1 MVKLILLGLLAGAFF
16 SSTFIL
22 NELMSS
28 AGGHWFWSASLRY
41 LFMWLIITVI
51 ITMQHGF
58 GRIKELSAIFRQHWR
73 FWCTT
78 GSIGFGIF
86 YTGICYAGDHVAGW
100 VVAATFMFTVVTSL
114 LVLLAF
120 GQRFDKKFILYALL
134 VFIGVVLVNVSEGL
148 RASALADTNSIAM
161 IDMLLYGA
169 LPALVAAFS
178 YPIGNQL
185 VWQVSHN
192 SRKYTAERQRA
203 RESAAHQNNL
213 DTHTQQLITEAPVLS
228 VATQAVD
235 THPNDVPNNTASE
248 NSTTMTM
255 TIATVQPTSALQN
268 LIARIPAIETTL
280 LQNAFNKIWLMTLGS
295 LPFWLL
301 LGLIIRPEQPAPTQL
316 FNTLLVALL
325 AGVAATSIFLYAREQ
340 AVTSSEVAGVDST
353 QASEVIFA
361 LIGGILLLNN
371 AIPSAL
377 GLVGIG
383 LIMLGLV
390 LFAKDG

>member
-22 NELMSS
+22 NELMSN

-41 LFMWLIITVI
+41 VFMWLIITAI
-51 ITMQHGF
+51 IILQHGF
-58 GRIKELSAIFRQHWR
+58 GRIRELATIFRQHWR
-73 FWCTT
+73 FWCLT
-78 GSIGFGIF
+78 GSIGFGVF

-120 GQRFDKKFILYALL
+120 GQRFDKKFLIYAFL

-148 RASALADTNSIAM
+148 RASALAD
-161 IDMLLYGA
+161 IDSAPMAEMLLYGA
-169 LPALVAAFS
+169 LPALIAAFS

-192 SRKYTAERQRA
+192 SRKHHSSKHSEKLQQA
-203 RESAAHQNNL
+203 READIKLHNNKNNNV
-213 DTHTQQLITEAPVLS
+213 DANQVLISEAFNLS
-228 VATQAVD
+228 TVISSTSD
-235 THPNDVPNNTASE
+235 NNVTLK
-248 NSTTMTM
+248 TTSS
-255 TIATVQPTSALQN
+255 IEAKHSSPLQN

-280 LQNAFNKIWLMTLGS
+280 LQNAFNKVWLMTLGS
-295 LPFWLL
+295 LPFWLI
-301 LGLIIRPEQPAPTQL
+301 LGVFIQPEPPATTQL
-316 FNTLLVALL
+316 FNILLVALL
-325 AGVAATSIFLYAREQ
+325 AGVAATSIFFYAREQ

-371 AIPSAL
+371 ALPSTL

-383 LIMLGLV
+383 LIMLGLI

>member
-22 NELMSS
+22 NELMSN

-41 LFMWLIITVI
+41 VFMWLIISAVI
-51 ITMQHGF
+51 ILQHGF
-58 GRIKELSAIFRQHWR
+58 RRIEALASIFLQHWR
-73 FWCTT
+73 FWCLT
-78 GSIGFGIF
+78 GSIGFGVF

-114 LVLLAF
+114 FVLLAF
-120 GQRFDKKFILYALL
+120 GQRFDKKFIIYAFL

-148 RASALADTNSIAM
+148 RASALAD
-161 IDMLLYGA
+161 IDSTPMAEMLLYGA
-169 LPALVAAFS
+169 LPALIAAFS

-192 SRKYTAERQRA
+192 SRKHHPHKDKAK
-203 RESAAHQNNL
+203 
-213 DTHTQQLITEAPVLS
+213 TQQVTEDKKLNSKQSHYEHSNQALVSEAFDLS
-228 VATQAVD
+228 AVMSSTSNNNATLKTLSSIEVKSSS
-235 THPNDVPNNTASE
+235 PP
-248 NSTTMTM
+248 
-255 TIATVQPTSALQN
+255 QN
-268 LIARIPAIETTL
+268 LLARIPVIETSL
-280 LQNAFNKIWLMTLGS
+280 LQNAFNKVWLMTLGS
-295 LPFWLL
+295 FPFWLV
-301 LGLIIRPEQPAPTQL
+301 LGAFIQPEPPATTQL

-325 AGVAATSIFLYAREQ
+325 AGVAATSIFFYAREQ
-340 AVTSSEVAGVDST
+340 AMTSSEVAGVDST

-361 LIGGILLLNN
+361 LIGGILLLDN
-371 AIPSAL
+371 AIPSAM

-383 LIMLGLV
+383 LIILGLI